1 MGIDDCAHQGLLFTL
16 FSFGVPDQRLLDAV
30 SAARNLIDNWE
41 IGHAVDD
48 LPAVAAAACATAREA
63 GVSLFLTKIRSR
75 EDIERGG
82 DKYYHMISHGFT
94 PVDRDQIVRLSGL
107 DGVHGVVFRVDGR
120 TSPWQAAHEA
130 VALCREGGLKASLH
144 IRMTRGN
151 PGDVQGDDAWAAHRI
166 AEALA
171 AAAAHGDVHVYPD
184 TFADVD
190 RGYFRRHG
198 VVDRFFN
205 PRPAY
210 HVVRHLNAA
219 LATGLGARNKMYP
232 VADERCVAFGDSEGR
247 RYQLLAGDGLPE
259 LDGRPEKNTLID
271 LLSGERLGAGPA
283 PGDCIGTARSATLSL
298 WMSEA

>member
-1 MGIDDCAHQGLLFTL
+1 L

-30 SAARNLIDNWE
+30 SAARNLIDHWE
-41 IGHAVDD
+41 IGHAVDE
-48 LPAVAAAACATAREA
+48 LPAVAAAANATATEA
-63 GVSLFLTKIRSR
+63 GVSIFLTKIRSR

-94 PVDRDQIVRLSGL
+94 PVNRDQIVRLSGL

-120 TSPWQAAHEA
+120 TSPWQAAREA
-130 VALCREGGLKASLH
+130 VALCREGDLKASLH

-205 PRPAY
+205 PRPAC

-219 LATGLGARNKMYP
+219 LATGLGARNKMVP
-232 VADERCVAFGDSEGR
+232 VADERCVAFGDADGR
-247 RYQLLAGDGLPE
+247 RYRLLAGDGLPE
-259 LDGRPEKNTLID
+259 LDGRSEKDTLID

-283 PGDCIGTARSATLSL
+283 PGDYIGTTRSATLFL
-298 WMSEA
+298 WISET